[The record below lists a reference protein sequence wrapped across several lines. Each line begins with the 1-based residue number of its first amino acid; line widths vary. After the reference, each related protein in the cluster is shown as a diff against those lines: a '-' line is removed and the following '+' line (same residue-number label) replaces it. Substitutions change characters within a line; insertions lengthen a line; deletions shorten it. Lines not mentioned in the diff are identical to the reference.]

1 MSAPASTTVAPPT
14 AAGVAVPAQESRSWG
29 WVKGALP
36 VVLVG
41 VGFLALWEL
50 FVVVRDIK
58 PFLLPRPSA
67 IWTQIDDNLSQIW
80 KATTE
85 TGMNALV
92 GLLVG
97 TLVGVGLALVA
108 SRFRIVGELA
118 TPLAAAVNAMPI
130 IALAPIL
137 YHMFSST
144 STYPRR
150 LVVAIVVFFP
160 VFVNTLRGLTQVDA
174 TKQELMRSY
183 AATDWEILRKVK
195 VPNALPFLFTGLK
208 LAASLGVIAAV
219 VSEYFGGL
227 QNGLGSRIT
236 SAASATAYDRAWAY
250 VAASIVLGLVF
261 YAAVNLLERLVL
273 PWQAARRSRG

>member
-1 MSAPASTTVAPPT
+1 
-14 AAGVAVPAQESRSWG
+14 
-29 WVKGALP
+29 
-36 VVLVG
+36 
-41 VGFLALWEL
+41 
-50 FVVVRDIK
+50 
-58 PFLLPRPSA
+58 
-67 IWTQIDDNLSQIW
+67 
-80 KATTE
+80 
-85 TGMNALV
+85 
-92 GLLVG
+92 
-97 TLVGVGLALVA
+97 
-108 SRFRIVGELA
+108 
-118 TPLAAAVNAMPI
+118 MPI
-130 IALAPIL
+130 IALAPVL

-144 STYPRR
+144 SAYPRR

-160 VFVNTLRGLTQVDA
+160 VFVNTFRGLTQVDA

-183 AATDWEILRKVK
+183 AASDWEILRKVK

-236 SAASATAYDRAWAY
+236 SAAAATAYDRAWAY

-261 YAAVNLLERLVL
+261 YGAVNLLERVAL